1 MDGRMVGLVGGIA
14 GAVVG
19 VMGGIVG
26 TYFSI
31 KNTNGPKERIFATRA
46 AALCWLGVSTFLAC
60 LFMVPVQWRVLLW
73 VVYLPALFWF
83 IRWANSRQARARV
96 EDMIERE
103 PPGGRAVGA
112 QTLNRISGLARRTID
127 LGGAAD

>member
-1 MDGRMVGLVGGIA
+1 MRLILGRKLTICLNGGFPMDSRLVGLVGGIA

-31 KNTNGPKERIFATRA
+31 RNTNGPKERAFAIRA

-60 LFMVPVQWRVLLW
+60 LFFVPRVWHPLLW
-73 VVYLPALFWF
+73 IVYVPSLLWF
-83 IRWANSRQARARV
+83 IKWANRGQDRARV
-96 EDMIERE
+96 KDM
-103 PPGGRAVGA
+103 P
-112 QTLNRISGLARRTID
+112 
-127 LGGAAD
+127 